1 MIGPTIT
8 KVMTTLSTIFLV
20 LAIVLAFIAL
30 FVPTNAPLYN
40 RLLVGSLGAFEA
52 AFLAS
57 RVTT

>member
-1 MIGPTIT
+1 
-8 KVMTTLSTIFLV
+8 MTTLSTIFLV

-52 AFLAS
+52 AFLSS